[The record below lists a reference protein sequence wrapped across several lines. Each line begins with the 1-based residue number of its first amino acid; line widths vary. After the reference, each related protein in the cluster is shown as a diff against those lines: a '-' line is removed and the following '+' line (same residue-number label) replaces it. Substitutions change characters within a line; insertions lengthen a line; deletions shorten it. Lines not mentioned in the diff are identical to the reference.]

1 MQEIDRRL
9 DRMVEMADELGVTLD
24 HVVKHAG
31 RVDQKI
37 FRAFSDKPS
46 SLPRYIKSKVS
57 P

>member
-1 MQEIDRRL
+1 
-9 DRMVEMADELGVTLD
+9 MVEMADELGVTLD